1 MSTGLLDKKWR
12 WEACVDEGP
21 LGAKEAEEEAVTAQ
35 LTARKGHQMMS
46 VKSGQT
52 RPACVV

>member
-21 LGAKEAEEEAVTAQ
+21 LGAKEAEEEAVTTQ
-35 LTARKGHQMMS
+35 LTAGKDIR
-46 VKSGQT
+46 
-52 RPACVV
+52 